1 MTAPSPSN
9 SALLH
14 RETPIRVVVVEDSH
28 TMRAIL
34 KTRLERDGD
43 IVVVGAAANASEGR
57 TMIRELDPD
66 VITLD
71 VEMPGMNGLDFL
83 EKIMA
88 LRPTPV
94 IVVSGSTQRGTETTA
109 RALALGAVNCYAKSE
124 RSGAL
129 PFDDS
134 GLLAG
139 LIREAAKVRF
149 GERVAAGSRP
159 VSPGA
164 GASNAGTEPRPG
176 PAERPRVVAVGSS
189 TGGVEAL
196 QILLSR
202 FPENCPPTLI
212 VQHIAPRFAP
222 AVARTLDTHCAARI
236 VLAEPDLPL
245 REGHVYLA
253 PGDDRHLTVA
263 GSTALCC
270 RLRQGERVS
279 GHLPSVDVLFGSV
292 ARCVGA
298 RAVGIL
304 LTGMGCDGAQGLLA
318 MAQAGARTI
327 AQDEA
332 TCTVFGMPRAAIALG
347 AAGLVAPIGQIARH
361 AISQAA

>member
-1 MTAPSPSN
+1 MTELQA
-9 SALLH
+9 
-14 RETPIRVVVVEDSH
+14 PIRVVIVEDSP

-34 KTRLERDGD
+34 KTRLEREGD
-43 IVVVGAAANASEGR
+43 IVVVGAAADAAQGR

-94 IVVSGSTQRGTETTA
+94 IVVSGSTQKGTETTA

-124 RSGAL
+124 RSGTL
-129 PFDDS
+129 PFDDG

-139 LIREAAKVRF
+139 LIREAARVRF
-149 GERVAAGSRP
+149 GERAGQARQVASETRQTLAD
-159 VSPGA
+159 
-164 GASNAGTEPRPG
+164 
-176 PAERPRVVAVGSS
+176 RPRLIAIGSS

-196 QILLSR
+196 QILLGE
-202 FPENCPPTLI
+202 FPANCPPTLI
-212 VQHIAPRFAP
+212 VQHIAARFAP
-222 AVARTLDTHCAARI
+222 AVARTLDQHCRPTV

-245 REGHVYLA
+245 RDGHVYLA
-253 PGDDRHLTVA
+253 PGDDRHLSVGTGGA
-263 GSTALCC
+263 SC
-270 RLRQGERVS
+270 RLREGARVS
-279 GHLPSVDVLFGSV
+279 GHLPSVDVLFHSV
-292 ARCVGA
+292 AQHVGA
-298 RAVGIL
+298 GAVGIL
-304 LTGMGCDGAQGLLA
+304 LTGMGSDGAQGLLA

-332 TCTVFGMPRAAIALG
+332 TSTVFGMPRAAISLG
-347 AAGLVAPIGQIARH
+347 AAGVIAPIGQIARH
-361 AISQAA
+361 AFSKAA